1 MWEGKRELAAATV
14 RKATEVYEVRS
25 EALARLCKELEEP
38 HDDAAFAEA
47 SEERGEEFMAKRQYD
62 LASGCYTKALDA
74 LGELAASAHPL
85 KPMRL
90 RILRRRAECA
100 QQLQERCRGSH
111 VAGSVGSQGCSA
123 MRYSVACRC
132 GWSAV
137 IFAGVSC
144 SCAPNGPSSHW
155 GSVPY
160 FGRSWVHSKPE
171 SCSTSG
177 RFFGWP
183 SVGLLGCVCVWMRAI
198 AASNNTS
205 TPHTW
210 HANQRKLICERLKV
224 AWCAMRPS

>member
-1 MWEGKRELAAATV
+1 LATAQMWEGKRELAAATV

-100 QQLQERCRGSH
+100 QQLQEWG
-111 VAGSVGSQGCSA
+111 
-123 MRYSVACRC
+123 ACRRDSTEILEHDHADVAALLRRAAANEALEKFKEALDDARRLLAIDPRN
-132 GWSAV
+132 SAANR
-137 IFAGVSC
+137 IAHSC
-144 SCAPNGPSSHW
+144 QQAL
-155 GSVPY
+155 
-160 FGRSWVHSKPE
+160 RD
-171 SCSTSG
+171 
-177 RFFGWP
+177 
-183 SVGLLGCVCVWMRAI
+183 
-198 AASNNTS
+198 
-205 TPHTW
+205 
-210 HANQRKLICERLKV
+210 
-224 AWCAMRPS
+224 